1 MGGRVD
7 PTDAAG
13 GKGNP
18 QPGLAEL
25 QPAAR
30 SEQWY
35 ITVSLMVLAAVAVA
49 GALWYTR
56 PVMVPFVLSIF
67 ISYLVSPIVDFLRV
81 RWRVPRIGAVALALF
96 VVTVLL
102 GLLAL
107 LITTST
113 TGLIN
118 NIELYRERI
127 IALAERAFAILDRFE
142 IDLGQRDIIQT
153 LRQLPLVSWM
163 GRAAGTALGVVTNAA
178 LVLIF
183 VIYLLMGRHPNQLRT
198 GLYAEIDTKVRSYIV
213 IKFVLSAT
221 TGLLV
226 GIILA
231 AFGLELALVFG
242 VMAFLLNFIP
252 SVGSIVAT
260 LLPLPVALLQFDNPL
275 MVAAVILF
283 PGALQV
289 TIGNFIEPL
298 VMGEGLDLHPVT
310 IIMGLI
316 FWGLLWGVVGMLLA
330 APIMAILRIVF
341 ARVEITRPV
350 AELLAGR
357 LPRGFPT
364 GEFPVAS
371 Q

>member
-1 MGGRVD
+1 VD

-163 GRAAGTALGVVTNAA
+163 GRAAGT
-178 LVLIF
+178 
-183 VIYLLMGRHPNQLRT
+183 
-198 GLYAEIDTKVRSYIV
+198 
-213 IKFVLSAT
+213 KFVLSAT

>member
-1 MGGRVD
+1 MND
-7 PTDAAG
+7 TDAVG
-13 GKGNP
+13 DGGNP
-18 QPGLAEL
+18 HRAEREL
-25 QPAAR
+25 SPTGR

-56 PVMVPFVLSIF
+56 PVMVPFVLAIF

-81 RWRVPRIGAVALALF
+81 RWRVPRIGAVALALL
-96 VVTVLL
+96 VVMVLL

-113 TGLIN
+113 KGLID

-153 LRQLPLVSWM
+153 LRQLPLVSWA
-163 GRAAGTALGVVTNAA
+163 GRAAGTAFGLVTNAA

-231 AFGLELALVFG
+231 MFGLELSLVFG
-242 VMAFLLNFIP
+242 MMAFLLNFIP
-252 SVGSIVAT
+252 SVGSIIAT
-260 LLPLPVALLQFDNPL
+260 LLPLPVALIQFDNP
-275 MVAAVILF
+275 MMIAAVILV
-283 PGALQV
+283 PGAVQV
-289 TIGNFIEPL
+289 TIGNFIEPM

-330 APIMAILRIVF
+330 APIMAVLRIVF
-341 ARVEITRPV
+341 ARLEITRPV

-357 LPRGFPT
+357 LTRGFPT

-371 Q
+371 APRKL

>member
-1 MGGRVD
+1 MSESDAMGG
-7 PTDAAG
+7 G
-13 GKGNP
+13 GNP
-18 QPGLAEL
+18 LPAETELA
-25 QPAAR
+25 PSSR
-30 SEQWY
+30 GEQWY
-35 ITVSLMVLAAVAVA
+35 TTVSLMVLAAVAVA

-81 RWRVPRIGAVALALF
+81 RWKVPRIGAVALALF

-113 TGLIN
+113 KGLID

-127 IALAERAFAILDRFE
+127 IELAERAFAILDRFD
-142 IDLGQRDIIQT
+142 IDLGQRDLIQT
-153 LRQLPLVSWM
+153 IRQLPLVSWA
-163 GRAAGTALGVVTNAA
+163 GRAAGTALGLVTNAT

-213 IKFVLSAT
+213 IKFVVSAT

-231 AFGLELALVFG
+231 VMGLDLALVFG
-242 VMAFLLNFIP
+242 MMAFLLNFIP

-260 LLPLPVALLQFDNPL
+260 LLPLPVALIQFDNPL
-275 MVAAVILF
+275 MIAGVILL
-283 PGALQV
+283 PGAVQV
-289 TIGNFIEPL
+289 TIGNFIEPM

-330 APIMAILRIVF
+330 APIMAVLRIVF

-357 LPRGFPT
+357 FVRGFPS
-364 GEFPVAS
+364 GELPVTSAARK
-371 Q
+371 